1 MNKVTKK
8 SSWLEKITHL
18 LGREPEDKEE
28 LIELLHAS
36 FEKNLLDSDALSML
50 EGVLQVSE
58 MAARDIMIPRSQ
70 CYMADVKSP

>member
-1 MNKVTKK
+1 MNKIIKK
-8 SSWLEKITHL
+8 SGWLEKITHL